1 VYIFVS
7 FQIIVGDCVEILN
20 QFIAEGRK
28 FDYVFG
34 DLTDIPLSASPQGE
48 VWDFIRLI
56 LNSALTVLKPQG
68 KYMTHVSMMNSTYI
82 CLSQKTKFQ
91 VLHKTGFCTLEWVE
105 ITLYCHLYFESRV
118 DTYSL

>member
-1 VYIFVS
+1 MYFFVS
-7 FQIIVGDCVEILN
+7 FQIVVGDCVEILN

-34 DLTDIPLSASPQGE
+34 DLTDIPLSVSPQGE

-68 KYMTHVSMMNSTYI
+68 KYMTHVSMMSSTYI
-82 CLSQKTKFQ
+82 CLSQRTNTKFCIKQ
-91 VLHKTGFCTLEWVE
+91 AFVC
-105 ITLYCHLYFESRV
+105 
-118 DTYSL
+118 

>member
-1 VYIFVS
+1 VYFCVFF
-7 FQIIVGDCVEILN
+7 FQIVVGDCVEILN

-34 DLTDIPLSASPQGE
+34 DLTDIPLSTSPQGE

-82 CLSQKTKFQ
+82 CLSLRTDGKFYIKQ
-91 VLHKTGFCTLEWVE
+91 TFVC
-105 ITLYCHLYFESRV
+105 
-118 DTYSL
+118 

>member
-1 VYIFVS
+1 MGLRYYYKCIFVS
-7 FQIIVGDCVEILN
+7 FFQIVVGDCVEILN

-34 DLTDIPLSASPQGE
+34 DLTDIPLSTSPQGE

-56 LNSALTVLKPQG
+56 LNSALTVLKPKG

-82 CLSQKTKFQ
+82 CLSLRTDGKFYIKQ
-91 VLHKTGFCTLEWVE
+91 TFVC
-105 ITLYCHLYFESRV
+105 
-118 DTYSL
+118 